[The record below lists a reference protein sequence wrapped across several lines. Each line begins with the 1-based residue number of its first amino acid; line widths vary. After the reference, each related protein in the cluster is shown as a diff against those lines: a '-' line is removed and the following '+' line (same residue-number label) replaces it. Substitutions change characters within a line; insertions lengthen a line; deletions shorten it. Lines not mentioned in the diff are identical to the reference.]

1 MLPPFFNTGALGSV
15 ASRFSNRVEPLSPWG
30 TLSSPTGDPAEAFLI
45 SVIPSETPSTAY
57 HAQYEDQQYRSGE
70 RSQDRHKIN
79 PRHRVTD
86 IEEVESNPASQQT
99 AKHADDNVTNNTV
112 AAPAHDLS
120 RQKSGDQA
128 NDNPRKYT
136 HHNPPIDLSASND
149 LLHQDWLFSELRSS
163 PGNDMWTRLCS
174 TITIRLANQ
183 PVTAPVV

>member
-70 RSQDRHKIN
+70 RNQDRHHTD
-79 PRHRVTD
+79 PRHRVAD
-86 IEEVESNPASQQT
+86 IEEVESNPASQHT
-99 AKHADDNVTNNTV
+99 ANHADDDVTYYTV
-112 AAPAHDLS
+112 APTPHDLS

-128 NDNPRKYT
+128 NNNPGKYS
-136 HHNPPIDLSASND
+136 HNNPPIVLSV
-149 LLHQDWLFSELRSS
+149 L
-163 PGNDMWTRLCS
+163 
-174 TITIRLANQ
+174 
-183 PVTAPVV
+183 